1 MISKMTDKET
11 EIFNNALESFIEQYK
26 LKVETLDNGT
36 LLFRY
41 KTGEVVDMFNPND
54 GSLLL
59 NLDKLCSTVYE
70 ILWPRKK
77 EEHSILN
84 DFMKARSGARNITN
98 E

>member
-1 MISKMTDKET
+1 MISKMTDREN

-26 LKVETLDNGT
+26 LKVENLDNGA

-41 KTGEVVDMFNPND
+41 KTGEVVDMFKPND

-77 EEHSILN
+77 EKCSILN
-84 DFMKARSGARNITN
+84 NLMD
-98 E
+98 EVEE

>member
-1 MISKMTDKET
+1 MISKMTDQEN

-26 LKVETLDNGT
+26 LKVENLDNGA

-41 KTGEVVDMFNPND
+41 KTGEVADMFKPND

-77 EEHSILN
+77 EKRSILN
-84 DFMKARSGARNITN
+84 NFMKETSGARNITN

>member
-1 MISKMTDKET
+1 MISKMTEQEN

-26 LKVETLDNGT
+26 LKVENLDNGA

-41 KTGEVVDMFNPND
+41 KTGEVADIFKPND

-77 EEHSILN
+77 EERSLLN
-84 DFMKARSGARNITN
+84 DFMKAGSGARNITN